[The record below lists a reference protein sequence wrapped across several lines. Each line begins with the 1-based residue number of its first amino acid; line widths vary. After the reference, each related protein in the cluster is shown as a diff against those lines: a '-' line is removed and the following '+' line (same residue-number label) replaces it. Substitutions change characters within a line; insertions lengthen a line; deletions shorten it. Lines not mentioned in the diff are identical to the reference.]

1 MAVKGH
7 FSAKKSAVLPPVCQG
22 YGGHGGGIGLSWG
35 IDHTHRSFI
44 VYKEAITTHIAA
56 ITKGTNATK
65 VSSGITSYIN
75 DTINK
80 GMNAILAQNKA
91 NKQLR
96 LV

>member
-1 MAVKGH
+1 MH
-7 FSAKKSAVLPPVCQG
+7 
-22 YGGHGGGIGLSWG
+22 
-35 IDHTHRSFI
+35 
-44 VYKEAITTHIAA
+44 KEAIATHIAA
-56 ITKGTNATK
+56 IIKGTNATK
-65 VSSGITSYIN
+65 VSSEITSYIS